1 MINLIS
7 AAALGC
13 WLGMGQAPVAPSAQ
27 PAVPPASALPVP
39 GAAPVAEPAG
49 VPQLPLNTIVARVNG
64 QNILESAVQRGLE
77 RFPPAKRAEVRNE
90 MLQFLIDTMLVDQY
104 LLAARIPATPEE
116 VAKRVDEMKAE
127 AKKQNREFEKILE
140 GMRLTPDELLVHVAA
155 EIRWEKFIAQQGTD
169 KALETFFNSDKAL
182 FDGSTVRARHIL
194 FSAGAATEEKA
205 KAVGQARAVK
215 AQIDQKLAAELAKN
229 PGGPDK
235 LGMEKRRTEA
245 LDDIFSATARDISTC
260 PSKAQGGDVG
270 FFARDGSMVEA
281 FSRAAFAME
290 PYTMSDAVETPF
302 GYHLIMVLEKKPGK
316 QVTFETVKEEVREV
330 FGEKMKEQ
338 MAKQLRTTAKI
349 EIAGVR

>member
-1 MINLIS
+1 MINLMS

-13 WLGMGQAPVAPSAQ
+13 WLGIGQAPVAPAAQ
-27 PAVPPASALPVP
+27 PAVPPATALPVP
-39 GAAPVAEPAG
+39 GASPVAEPAG

>member
-1 MINLIS
+1 MIDLMS

-13 WLGMGQAPVAPSAQ
+13 WLGMGQAPVAPAAQ
-27 PAVPPASALPVP
+27 PPAPPATALPAP

-155 EIRWEKFIAQQGTD
+155 EIRWEKFITQQGTD

-245 LDDIFSATARDISTC
+245 LDEIFSATARDISTC

>member
-1 MINLIS
+1 MIDLMS

-13 WLGMGQAPVAPSAQ
+13 WLGMGQAPVAPAAQ
-27 PAVPPASALPVP
+27 PPATALPAP

-155 EIRWEKFIAQQGTD
+155 EIRWEKFITQQGTD

-245 LDDIFSATARDISTC
+245 LDEIFSATARDISTC

-330 FGEKMKEQ
+330 FSEKMKEQ

>member
-1 MINLIS
+1 MIDLMS

-13 WLGMGQAPVAPSAQ
+13 WLGMSQAPVAPAAQ
-27 PAVPPASALPVP
+27 PAVPPATALPAP
-39 GAAPVAEPAG
+39 AAAPVAEPAG

-155 EIRWEKFIAQQGTD
+155 EIRWEKFITQQGTD

-245 LDDIFSATARDISTC
+245 LDEIFSATARDISTC

-330 FGEKMKEQ
+330 FSEKMKEQ